1 MTTLRTAARDARQL
15 WQLCLVGGVLDAG
28 RVRRTVERVIASR
41 RGGRLLVLNSF
52 LRLLKRDRDQHA
64 AKVESAVPLDPST
77 RAVIESGLARRYGR
91 PMEISFGVEP
101 ALIAGLRL
109 RAASEV
115 YDDSL
120 RARLRALESSRT

>member
-1 MTTLRTAARDARQL
+1 MTTLRTAARDAREL
-15 WQLCLVGGVLDAG
+15 WHLCLVGGVLDAG

-64 AKVESAVPLDPST
+64 AKIESAVPLDPST

-91 PMEISFGVEP
+91 PMETSFDVDP